1 MTFRNRHRM
10 SLGPKAQPKPIFYD
24 ENKRHKQYNIR
35 HGFNCHVNNVA
46 DDMVIDVDDMIADMA
61 MMWKY
66 W

>member
-10 SLGPKAQPKPIFYD
+10 SLGPQSPTQAHFYD
-24 ENKRHKQYNIR
+24 KNKHHKQYNIR
-35 HGFNCHVNNVA
+35 HGFICHVNDVA
-46 DDMVIDVDDMIADMA
+46 DDMIIDVDDMIADMA